1 LIKDE
6 RARRFVAGSV
16 RSKTVADYDRTKRLQ
31 LLREAEGYLDL
42 VTSCSDQ
49 LPLQPTLRDRLAQ
62 RALAVLD
69 SIHTDG
75 LEKEDVLYLR
85 GQAYRVMQ
93 RHHEAIQWLEE
104 ATEINPENVH
114 TWLALGWCQKRVG
127 RLDLAIQS
135 LEEALAVAPDQAII
149 YYNLACYWSLAN
161 NAKLA
166 IAYLARA
173 FDIDPDYRD
182 LVPTEP
188 DFDAIRQHP
197 SFLELTSVI
206 V

>member
-1 LIKDE
+1 M
-6 RARRFVAGSV
+6 V
-16 RSKTVADYDRTKRLQ
+16 DYDRSKRQQ

-42 VTSCSDQ
+42 VTACADE
-49 LPLQPTLRDRLAQ
+49 LPLQPALRDRLAE
-62 RALAVLD
+62 RALSVLD
-69 SIHTDG
+69 AVHADG
-75 LEKEDVLYLR
+75 IETEDLYYLR
-85 GQAYRVMQ
+85 GQAYRVME

-104 ATEINPENVH
+104 AAEVNSDNLH
-114 TWLALGWCQKRVG
+114 TWLALAWCQKRIG

-135 LEEALAVAPDQAII
+135 LEEALSVAPDHAII

-166 IAYLARA
+166 IAYLARS
-173 FDIDPDYRD
+173 FDIDSSYRD
-182 LVPTEP
+182 LVADES
-188 DFDAIRQHP
+188 DFDAIRNHP

>member
-1 LIKDE
+1 M
-6 RARRFVAGSV
+6 V
-16 RSKTVADYDRTKRLQ
+16 DYDRTKRRQ

-42 VTSCSDQ
+42 VTSCADDF
-49 LPLQPTLRDRLAQ
+49 PLQPALRDRLAE
-62 RALAVLD
+62 RAVTVLD
-69 SIHTDG
+69 SIDAKG
-75 LEKEDVLYLR
+75 IEREDMLYLR
-85 GQAYRVMQ
+85 GQAYRVME

-104 ATEINPENVH
+104 AAEVNPENLH

-135 LEEALAVAPDQAII
+135 LEEALSVASDHAII
-149 YYNLACYWSLAN
+149 YYNLACYWSLAKN
-161 NAKLA
+161 SKLA

-173 FDIDPDYRD
+173 FDIDSSYRD
-182 LVPTEP
+182 LVAGEG
-188 DFDAIRQHP
+188 DFDSIRNHP

>member
-1 LIKDE
+1 
-6 RARRFVAGSV
+6 VV
-16 RSKTVADYDRTKRLQ
+16 DYERTKRLQ

-42 VTSCSDQ
+42 VTSCADE
-49 LPLQPTLRDRLAQ
+49 LKLQTIHRDRLAQ

-69 SIHTDG
+69 SIHTEG
-75 LEKEDVLYLR
+75 LDREDLLYLR
-85 GQAYRVMQ
+85 GQAYRVME
-93 RHHEAIQWLEE
+93 RHHEAIKWLGE
-104 ATEINPENVH
+104 ATEVNPDNLH
-114 TWLALGWCQKRVG
+114 TWLALGWCQKRIG

-135 LEEALAVAPDQAII
+135 LEEALSVAPDHAIV

-166 IAYLARA
+166 IAYLSRA
-173 FDIDPDYRD
+173 FDIDSSYRD
-182 LVPTEP
+182 LVPAES

>member
-1 LIKDE
+1 
-6 RARRFVAGSV
+6 VV
-16 RSKTVADYDRTKRLQ
+16 DYDRTKRQQ

-42 VTSCSDQ
+42 VTSCAEE
-49 LPLQPTLRDRLAQ
+49 LPLQPALRDRLAQ
-62 RALAVLD
+62 RTLNLLD
-69 SIHTDG
+69 TINPEG
-75 LEKEDVLYLR
+75 LDREDLFYLR
-85 GQAYRVMQ
+85 GQAYRVME

-104 ATEINPENVH
+104 ATEVNPDNLH

-135 LEEALAVAPDQAII
+135 LEEALSVAPDHAII
-149 YYNLACYWSLAN
+149 YYNLACYWSLAK

-173 FDIDPDYRD
+173 FDIDPCYRD
-182 LVPTEP
+182 LVPNEK
-188 DFDAIRQHP
+188 DFDAIRHHP

>member
-1 LIKDE
+1 M
-6 RARRFVAGSV
+6 V
-16 RSKTVADYDRTKRLQ
+16 DYDRTRRQQ

-42 VTSCSDQ
+42 VTVCADE
-49 LPLQPTLRDRLAQ
+49 LALQPTLRDRLAQ
-62 RALAVLD
+62 RTLKVLE
-69 SIHTDG
+69 SLQTEG
-75 LEKEDVLYLR
+75 LEREDLFYLR
-85 GQAYRVMQ
+85 GQAYRVME

-104 ATEINPENVH
+104 ASEVNPDNLH

-135 LEEALAVAPDQAII
+135 LEEALSVAPDHAII

-166 IAYLARA
+166 IAYLART
-173 FDIDPDYRD
+173 FDIDPCYRD
-182 LVPTEP
+182 LVAKEK
-188 DFDAIRQHP
+188 DFDAIRHHP
-197 SFLELTSVI
+197 SFLERTSVI

>member
-1 LIKDE
+1 M
-6 RARRFVAGSV
+6 V
-16 RSKTVADYDRTKRLQ
+16 DYERTKRLQ

-42 VTSCSDQ
+42 VTSCADE
-49 LPLQPTLRDRLAQ
+49 LPLQPALRDRLAQ
-62 RALAVLD
+62 RALTVLD
-69 SIHTDG
+69 SIHADG
-75 LEKEDVLYLR
+75 LEQEDVLYLR
-85 GQAYRVMQ
+85 GQAYRVME
-93 RHHEAIQWLEE
+93 RHHEAIQWLTE
-104 ATEINPENVH
+104 ATEVNPDNLH
-114 TWLALGWCQKRVG
+114 TWLALGWCQKRIG

-135 LEEALAVAPDQAII
+135 LEEALSVAPDHAII

-166 IAYLARA
+166 IAYLSRA

-182 LVPTEP
+182 LVPTEK
-188 DFDAIRQHP
+188 DFDAIRHLP

>member
-1 LIKDE
+1 M
-6 RARRFVAGSV
+6 
-16 RSKTVADYDRTKRLQ
+16 KRLQ

-42 VTSCSDQ
+42 VTSCADELS
-49 LPLQPTLRDRLAQ
+49 LQPALRDRLAQ

-69 SIHTDG
+69 SIQTDG
-75 LEKEDVLYLR
+75 LEREELLYLR
-85 GQAYRVMQ
+85 GQAFRIMERY
-93 RHHEAIQWLEE
+93 HEAIPWLEA
-104 ATEINPENVH
+104 ATEVNPENLH
-114 TWLALGWCQKRVG
+114 IWLALGWCQKRIG

-135 LEEALAVAPDQAII
+135 LEEALAVAPDHAII

-166 IAYLARA
+166 IAYLSRA

-182 LVPTEP
+182 LVPTEK
-188 DFDAIRQHP
+188 DFDAIRHHP